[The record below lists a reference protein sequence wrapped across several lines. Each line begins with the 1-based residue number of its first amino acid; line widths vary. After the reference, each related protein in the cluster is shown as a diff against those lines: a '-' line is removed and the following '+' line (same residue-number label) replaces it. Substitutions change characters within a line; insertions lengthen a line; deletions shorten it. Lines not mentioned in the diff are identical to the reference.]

1 MKTLGNPT
9 MRYIIETN
17 KTPAAAVEDL
27 RAAVAKHGFG
37 VLHAYNLQETLNSKG
52 FPLPHACH
60 ILEVCNPEQ
69 ASKVLTED
77 IGMNIALPC
86 RISVYEENGQTKIAT
101 ALPTKL
107 LSALSAS
114 PALAAVAEDVETK
127 MKAMMNDA
135 A

>member
-1 MKTLGNPT
+1 
-9 MRYIIETN
+9 MRYIIETD
-17 KTPAAAVEDL
+17 KTPAVAVEDL

-37 VLHAYNLQETLNSKG
+37 VLHAYDLQETLNSKG

-114 PALAAVAEDVETK
+114 PALAAVAEEVETK
-127 MKAMMNDA
+127 MKAMMHDA

>member
-1 MKTLGNPT
+1 

-27 RAAVAKHGFG
+27 RSAVAKHGFG

-127 MKAMMNDA
+127 MKAMMHDA

>member
-1 MKTLGNPT
+1 
-9 MRYIIETN
+9 MRYIIETD
-17 KTPAAAVEDL
+17 KTPAVAVEDL

-37 VLHAYNLQETLNSKG
+37 VLHAYDLQETLNSKG

-69 ASKVLTED
+69 ASKLLTED

-127 MKAMMNDA
+127 MKAMMHDA

>member
-1 MKTLGNPT
+1 

-37 VLHAYNLQETLNSKG
+37 VLHAYDLQKTLNSKG

-69 ASKVLTED
+69 ASKVLTGD

-86 RISVYEENGQTKIAT
+86 RISVYEEDGQTKIAT

>member
-1 MKTLGNPT
+1 
-9 MRYIIETN
+9 MRYVIETN
-17 KTPAAAVEDL
+17 KTPEAAVEDL
-27 RAAVAKHGFG
+27 RAAVTAHGFG
-37 VLHAYNLQETLNSKG
+37 VLHAYDLKETLTAKG

-60 ILEVCNPEQ
+60 ILEVCNPQQ

-77 IGMNIALPC
+77 MGLNIALPC
-86 RISVYEENGQTKIAT
+86 RISVYEEDGKTKIAT

-107 LSALSAS
+107 LAAISDS

-127 MKAMMNDA
+127 MKAMIHDA

>member
-1 MKTLGNPT
+1 
-9 MRYIIETN
+9 MRYIVETK
-17 KTPAAAVEDL
+17 KTPEVAVEDL

-37 VLHAYNLQETLNSKG
+37 VLHAYDLQETLNSKG

-60 ILEVCNPEQ
+60 ILEVCNPQQ

-86 RISVYEENGQTKIAT
+86 RISVYEEDGQTKIAT

-107 LSALSAS
+107 LSTLSAS
-114 PALAAVAEDVETK
+114 PALAAVAEDIEAK
-127 MKAMMNDA
+127 MKAMMHDA

>member
-1 MKTLGNPT
+1 
-9 MRYIIETN
+9 MRYIIETK
-17 KTPAAAVEDL
+17 KTPEVAVEDL

-37 VLHAYNLQETLNSKG
+37 VLHAYDLQETLNSKG

-107 LSALSAS
+107 LSTLSAS
-114 PALAAVAEDVETK
+114 PALAAVAEEVETK
-127 MKAMMNDA
+127 MKAMMHDA

>member
-1 MKTLGNPT
+1 

-101 ALPTKL
+101 ALPTKV

>member
-1 MKTLGNPT
+1 
-9 MRYIIETN
+9 MRYVIETN
-17 KTPAAAVEDL
+17 KTPEGAVEDL
-27 RAAVAKHGFG
+27 RAAVTAHGFG
-37 VLHAYNLQETLNSKG
+37 VLHAYDLKETLTSKG

-60 ILEVCNPEQ
+60 ILEVCNPQQ

-77 IGMNIALPC
+77 MGLNIALPC
-86 RISVYEENGQTKIAT
+86 RISVYEEDGKTKIAT

-107 LSALSAS
+107 LAAISDS

-127 MKAMMNDA
+127 MKAMIHDA